1 MGRDRRWGRRASST
15 ITKLGRPGKGAV
27 AAGGEPP
34 EAAGFSIA
42 PGLVH
47 PRNFIGEL
55 HRFGRFAGGRPQVKQ
70 GGVRHPMGLRQ
81 APELAS
87 TFQGRKRLR
96 RPIALAPHL
105 DLIELGDHRIQ
116 NGIPQNER
124 HFLLHSRPALRR
136 RWSRAPA
143 RGSRP
148 VQFETDM
155 GLVGRRH
162 HFTDQQRREANEEGN
177 ATGGPRE
184 QPPIRGG
191 PTRGMRYRGRDESL
205 RIQPRRGRGRSFGHT
220 LGFDAAEATRV
231 QSRRD
236 SPPPGARA
244 VAFTRPKKACPHPR
258 SDHHLAPE
266 PFFDRFFDTNTEI
279 VLWDAFTTTSW
290 KPWAAPRSCA

>member
-15 ITKLGRPGKGAV
+15 ITTLGRPGKGAV

-205 RIQPRRGRGRSFGHT
+205 RIQPRRGRGGASDIRLDSTRWGRSVFNPAGIPR
-220 LGFDAAEATRV
+220 LPARGPLRSPGQKRLALIRV
-231 QSRRD
+231 LTIIWRQNRFLTDFST
-236 SPPPGARA
+236 P
-244 VAFTRPKKACPHPR
+244 TPK
-258 SDHHLAPE
+258 
-266 PFFDRFFDTNTEI
+266 
-279 VLWDAFTTTSW
+279 
-290 KPWAAPRSCA
+290 